1 MFAAGVPL
9 VEALDSVGGASGNSV
24 YADRHRE
31 DPAGSVHRHQPDG
44 GDDQRQRVPTMVLQM
59 CAIGEESGSIDH
71 MLGKAADFY
80 EAEVDDMVAGLS
92 SLMEPIIIVF
102 LGTALIGGIVVSM
115 YLPIFKLGQVV

>member
-9 VEALDSVGGASGNSV
+9 VEALDSVGGASGNSL
-24 YADRHRE
+24 YADATE
-31 DPAGSVHRHQPDG
+31 KIQQEVSTGTSLTAAMSNANLF
-44 GDDQRQRVPTMVLQM
+44 PTMVLQM
-59 CAIGEESGSIDH
+59 CAIGEESGSVDH

-80 EAEVDDMVAGLS
+80 EAEVDEMVAGLS

-102 LGTALIGGIVVSM
+102 LGGLIGGIVVSM